1 MQKLLKTH
9 FGYDKF
15 RPLQEEII
23 YHILQKQ
30 EALVIMATGG
40 GKSLCYQ
47 LPALAFPGLTLV
59 ISPLIALMKDQVD
72 SLNSNGIPAAFIN
85 STLSFEAHQNIEFRL
100 KKGQIKILYVTPERL
115 ALPAFQDFL
124 HKLKLDLIAIDEA
137 HCISEWGHDFR
148 PEYRNLKSLRKNF
161 PKVPLMA
168 LTATATDKVRLDIIE
183 QLGLSKAKTFL
194 SSFNRSN
201 LTYQMRPKKKAL
213 EELVVLL
220 KKYEN
225 ESVIIYCFS
234 RKRTEEI
241 AERLQEENLR
251 ALPYHAGLDAEKRK
265 DTQEKFIH
273 DETSIIVATIA
284 FGMGIDKPNVRLVVH
299 FDLPKSVE
307 SYYQETGRAG
317 RDGLPSECVL
327 FYSYGDK
334 IKHNFFINQIADPD
348 QRKGAAEKLAQII
361 QYAELQTCRRAYLLK
376 YFGENQIQEN
386 CQGCDNCLA
395 TKESFD
401 ATGISWKI
409 LSAILRTEE
418 RFGLTYIVDVL
429 RGKETEKTRERQ
441 HQKLSVFGVAKD
453 EKAEELRQIIEL
465 LIANKILQKTTG
477 EYPVLKV
484 TEEGRVCLN
493 TREKIFLSRPT
504 VARDSLHVATVNRA
518 RVKKNAA
525 TVVLDYHRP
534 LFEQLRVLRKGIADK
549 KRVPPF
555 IIFGDVSL
563 QEMSFYLPQSND
575 TFAFIT
581 GVGRMKLAEYG
592 PDFLAIIKAYAET
605 NNLEDRFLK

>member
-85 STLSFEAHQNIEFRL
+85 STLSFEAHQDIEFRL

-213 EELVVLL
+213 EELIVLL

-273 DETSIIVATIA
+273 DEVSIIVATIA

-395 TKESFD
+395 PKESFD

-418 RFGLTYIVDVL
+418 RFGLNYIIDVL

-441 HQKLSVFGVAKD
+441 HQKLSVFGVAKE
-453 EKAEELRQIIEL
+453 EKAEELHQIIEL

-518 RVKKNAA
+518 KVKKNAA
-525 TVVLDYHRP
+525 NVVLDYHRP